1 MIGNSAQEERL
12 KPRNKPGD
20 PTGLTQLSLENSGN
34 PVAREVGEA
43 LRKRFGNLSQINQS
57 QKLDFAC
64 DRKHCFAEVVP
75 FSDRQS
81 LGWLIV
87 TVLPDSDFAADQQK
101 NTQTTIGLCLVA
113 LAGSIVLGTFTAFW
127 TTRPLRR
134 LRQTA
139 QAIAAGDLNQEFS
152 TDPSIYGLE
161 ETSDAL
167 NQMIQKFRQSLNQV
181 QTALQESKEKYE
193 TVFRTSPDAIGV
205 IDHLT
210 SQWVEVNEGFVKQTE
225 YTFEEVIGRTVDSLN
240 LFTHPERIEEL
251 RKQVMAT
258 GVAENY
264 EIYWQTKSGKPRVSL
279 ISVRMTRLG
288 GKPYRLFISKD
299 ITELKQAEAALH
311 EKDEFFRL
319 IVTHTPDVV
328 MIYDRDRRFQYV
340 NPTGLQ
346 KTGWNLEH
354 FLGKRDEEIFPP
366 EVTDCYLPIL
376 KKALETKTLQT
387 GECTFQLPNS
397 EVETVIVKYSPL
409 SNQAGEIHRI
419 FGITYDI
426 TSRKRTENALRES
439 EKQLRLMADALPVL
453 ISYVDAELKYQ
464 FANKTYETFFG
475 ISRDLIPGKHLID
488 VVGEAY
494 YGQVQD
500 YIQRVLAGETVNY
513 EATGLGA
520 RDVSVV
526 LAPNLDENSRVKGF
540 YVLAIDIS
548 DRKKVEQA
556 LQRSQEAAEAANR
569 AKSAFLSSMSH
580 ELRTPLNA
588 ILGFAQLLS
597 REDSLSRSQQNQIG
611 TILRSGEHLL
621 ALIND
626 VLEMSKIDAG
636 RMTLNLED
644 FDLHVFLE
652 DLKSM
657 LRHKAEVKGLEFLLE
672 RDAAVPQCIST
683 DMVKLRQ
690 ILINLLG
697 NAIKFTQDGRV
708 ILRSSGQF

>member
-1 MIGNSAQEERL
+1 MQIELNHPYQFGSRTGTRLRTNLPKHLKRISLRPLAIVPFTLQLIGTVGLVGYLSFKSGQAEIDGMSNRLLEAVSDRVTQRLQAYVDAPQHMNQVNAEAVRSGELDLKNLDVLHRRFLSQIQRSDLSSIQFGNQQGNFRVVRVLDGEFQILEVDGQNPNQLSVYRANDNGQKDGPPNITNYLGKDNLDRPWAAAELGLNQPTPSPVSLLKTREEISLYSAYPIYDRANQPLGVFAATIKFSGINQFLSQLKISRSGQVFVIDRSGNLIGNSAQEERFES
-12 KPRNKPGD
+12 RNKPGD

-34 PVAREVGEA
+34 LVAREVGEA
-43 LRKRFGNLSQINQS
+43 LRKNFGNLSQINQS

-87 TVLPDSDFAADQQK
+87 TVLPDSDFAADRQK
-101 NTQTTIGLCLVA
+101 NTRTTIELCLVA

-127 TTRPLRR
+127 TTRLLRR

-152 TDPSIYGLE
+152 ADPSIYGLE
-161 ETSDAL
+161 ETSVVL

-346 KTGWNLEH
+346 KNRLELRAFFGETRRRDFSTRGDGLLFANSEKSPRNQNLANW
-354 FLGKRDEEIFPP
+354 RM
-366 EVTDCYLPIL
+366 YLP
-376 KKALETKTLQT
+376 A
-387 GECTFQLPNS
+387 S
-397 EVETVIVKYSPL
+397 
-409 SNQAGEIHRI
+409 
-419 FGITYDI
+419 
-426 TSRKRTENALRES
+426 
-439 EKQLRLMADALPVL
+439 QLR
-453 ISYVDAELKYQ
+453 
-464 FANKTYETFFG
+464 
-475 ISRDLIPGKHLID
+475 SRDIH
-488 VVGEAY
+488 
-494 YGQVQD
+494 
-500 YIQRVLAGETVNY
+500 
-513 EATGLGA
+513 
-520 RDVSVV
+520 
-526 LAPNLDENSRVKGF
+526 
-540 YVLAIDIS
+540 
-548 DRKKVEQA
+548 
-556 LQRSQEAAEAANR
+556 
-569 AKSAFLSSMSH
+569 
-580 ELRTPLNA
+580 
-588 ILGFAQLLS
+588 
-597 REDSLSRSQQNQIG
+597 
-611 TILRSGEHLL
+611 
-621 ALIND
+621 
-626 VLEMSKIDAG
+626 
-636 RMTLNLED
+636 
-644 FDLHVFLE
+644 
-652 DLKSM
+652 
-657 LRHKAEVKGLEFLLE
+657 
-672 RDAAVPQCIST
+672 
-683 DMVKLRQ
+683 RQ
-690 ILINLLG
+690 ILSFVESSG
-697 NAIKFTQDGRV
+697 
-708 ILRSSGQF
+708 RSSSDFWHYLRHYQSQTNRECAA